1 MKFHTFCTDNIPS
14 SLINQH
20 SECCKKLNIEIEYH
34 YVSHE
39 NNFLRIYEQHGEFM
53 TLLMKYS
60 SEDVVCFLDLD
71 CIPHDRDVLQK
82 SYDWVKQNKSF
93 CGNAQ
98 NVSHTK
104 MRNHVYAGAST
115 LMIHKECWEHLGS
128 PSMSCVFE
136 NDLTQIDTAQLLT
149 LRADQC
155 GFPYRLF
162 YPIGYDGPEEYELSG
177 YGKYGRGTLYPATYH
192 FFALTECLDNIP
204 NLWTNRVENILN
216 NQKIIPNYYSSFYG
230 L

>member
-1 MKFHTFCTDNIPS
+1 
-14 SLINQH
+14 
-20 SECCKKLNIEIEYH
+20 
-34 YVSHE
+34 
-39 NNFLRIYEQHGEFM
+39 
-53 TLLMKYS
+53 
-60 SEDVVCFLDLD
+60 
-71 CIPHDRDVLQK
+71 
-82 SYDWVKQNKSF
+82 
-93 CGNAQ
+93 
-98 NVSHTK
+98 

-204 NLWTNRVENILN
+204 DLWTKRVENILN
-216 NQKIIPNYYSSFYG
+216 DQKIIPNYYSSFYG